1 MRLVLLPIVYNAMA
15 DRKDL
20 RSHPLFVAMDREMRR
35 SSYWP
40 LVSHP
45 PFLPVV
51 QTNPAAPSEPVF
63 HGPKD
68 LTATIAKYMF
78 LFPSLEEVEHSKR
91 LRTTFVDT
99 QIMQRVTEESGGPQ
113 FTDPMMVSMKTAKR
127 ARGDADWSNDE
138 YDYGDEATTNITHK
152 EKTEDTPEDLAGA
165 KVRFWLLGGAAST
178 ERWAQRPAGST
189 PCPVL
194 YRYDIYVYPH
204 ANLTSVRQSLDNCH
218 RCALHAPQGL
228 FDMLING
235 HRNGLMHQPRPPQGI
250 HHHHDQQQV
259 HQRHQQH
266 QQFHQQYPGPYPQ
279 QPATYNQ
286 MIELQNRVYA
296 LHNDVAFLKTSML
309 SILQLLQGL
318 QR

>member
-165 KVRFWLLGGAAST
+165 KVRFWLLGGEQRAASGG
-178 ERWAQRPAGST
+178 RSDPPGRPH
-189 PCPVL
+189 VL
-194 YRYDIYVYPH
+194 SY
-204 ANLTSVRQSLDNCH
+204 T
-218 RCALHAPQGL
+218 
-228 FDMLING
+228 DMTYTY
-235 HRNGLMHQPRPPQGI
+235 I
-250 HHHHDQQQV
+250 HT
-259 HQRHQQH
+259 R
-266 QQFHQQYPGPYPQ
+266 
-279 QPATYNQ
+279 
-286 MIELQNRVYA
+286 
-296 LHNDVAFLKTSML
+296 
-309 SILQLLQGL
+309 IL
-318 QR
+318 RA